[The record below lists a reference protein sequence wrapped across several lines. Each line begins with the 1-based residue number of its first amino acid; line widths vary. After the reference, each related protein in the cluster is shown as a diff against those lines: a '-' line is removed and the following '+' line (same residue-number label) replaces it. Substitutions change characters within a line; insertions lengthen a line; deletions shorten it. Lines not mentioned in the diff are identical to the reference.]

1 MGYGVRVS
9 CITFLGL
16 LQNEGEAE
24 MVIPDSLN
32 VKNIIESFRT
42 QKLRKPAERATR
54 PTSTGKNKV
63 YKDEVVF
70 SSGAAELERI
80 KGSLGDLEGEL
91 HVSEGRLASLQTQI
105 NSGTYSIKGEKVAD
119 KIVTESLLNELL

>member
-1 MGYGVRVS
+1 
-9 CITFLGL
+9 
-16 LQNEGEAE
+16 

-32 VKNIIESFRT
+32 VRNIIESFRT
-42 QKLRKPAERATR
+42 QKLQKPAERATR

-80 KGSLGDLEGEL
+80 KGSLNNLEGEL
-91 HVSEGRLASLQTQI
+91 RVPEGRIASLQAQI
-105 NSGTYSIKGEKVAD
+105 NSGTYNIKGEEVAD
-119 KIVTESLLNELL
+119 KIVRESILNELL